1 MHDYL
6 IFLIVDYLYDML
18 IRWDRFVEEW
28 VLNVFKCMFKIFD
41 PFGISFLVFESDS
54 NRTFLLGDKRKGEVE
69 EIVVHE
75 PAFLLYLLHTF
86 Y

>member
-1 MHDYL
+1 
-6 IFLIVDYLYDML
+6 
-18 IRWDRFVEEW
+18 
-28 VLNVFKCMFKIFD
+28 MFKIFD